1 MDEAEPQM
9 LPVWVVVTR
18 LSIEFKFSLHL
29 VCQESAAQSFEGLS
43 NPLSIR
49 NHCIRHGPSGIGC
62 FRIVDESTTRA
73 AGPRRGSRPLAISA
87 RAKSAPTRSRGQ
99 PPVPATS
106 QAKQSPKFGPAG
118 WTPLP
123 HRAQAPATRRATV
136 SETAAI
142 SGWSPLMSPVI
153 SAPMPRRSAT
163 IIASAT
169 VEAEITIRPLVARAS
184 AQAAASGSS
193 GKTAINAEAPTATLA
208 AGHLRHG
215 ENPGRGR
222 YWPPRFVCLRH
233 RLHGSSTMTGKHD
246 LVDRLR
252 AADELRQSLLRFD
265 HGRPASVFSFAGH
278 RGDPIRAIIRRRR
291 SGAVAAIVPA
301 P

>member
-62 FRIVDESTTRA
+62 FGLWTSL
-73 AGPRRGSRPLAISA
+73 PRGRQDQGGDHGPLAISA

-222 YWPPRFVCLRH
+222 YWPPRSVCLRH

-265 HGRPASVFSFAGH
+265 HGDPH
-278 RGDPIRAIIRRRR
+278 RSSPSPGIGGDPIRAIIRRRR